1 MGNVVYDG
9 LTFEPFITREKIA
22 ARVIELAQE
31 LRRDISDDNPLFVC
45 VLNGSFIFAADLFRA
60 CDFPDAE
67 ITFIRLKSYEGT
79 ASTGQVKQVL
89 GLNENVEG
97 RTVVIIEDIVDTSVT
112 AVELRRLFE
121 DNNAK
126 SVKMVTLLFKPS
138 SLKCGKEP
146 EYVGFAIP
154 PAFVL
159 GYGLDIDEKARGLSD
174 IYALKKD

>member
-97 RTVVIIEDIVDTSVT
+97 RTVVIID
-112 AVELRRLFE
+112 AGVELRRLFE